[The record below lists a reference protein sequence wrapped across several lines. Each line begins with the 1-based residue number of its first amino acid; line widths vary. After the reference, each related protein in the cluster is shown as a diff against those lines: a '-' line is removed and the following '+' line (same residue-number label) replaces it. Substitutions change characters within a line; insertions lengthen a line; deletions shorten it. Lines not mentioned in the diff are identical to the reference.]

1 MRVEPKSTRK
11 FWSSLRVM
19 GAFFLLWGLF
29 GHPARAQTRM
39 PLPAEASLV
48 PDKLLIFVHG
58 YLSSASPM
66 RAFMD
71 QFARQGVSAQL
82 LGDPGAPAQPYHIHA
97 FDYGHFTRP
106 GSDMNL
112 SPEELARAFEE
123 FYIQLPESCPICR
136 RRAQRPVEVS
146 LIAHSFG
153 GVILREFLV
162 TRMEQGRERSSLEA
176 QAATGFPWQVRRVI
190 TTGSPY
196 FGSTKTRLMQGFLGV
211 LGNGLIRT
219 ALFGFIRPDAAGV
232 FGNTIDAQGRALR
245 LGSPY
250 LWDLQQR
257 WKRLLDREGTST
269 LPPWLVITAV
279 GTASPART
287 GDGVVRFSAANLS
300 PLFPGASMETLVVNL
315 EHRTM
320 VRLTRAGL
328 AQREQAQMVAA
339 IQHFILTGTLA
350 NAPAGLARP
359 YALLKNERETQL
371 LPWEQVPPEQE
382 LIPPKLYLPVPT
394 ASDPIQ
400 QEDFQQRMAQLH
412 ALMSVDEGDVWLRF
426 YAGLPS
432 HELGRKPPVLALS
445 RPLSF
450 FQNGVERSRD
460 WTDRVAR
467 AEPNLD
473 GEWIPTVQSLA
484 PMRSHL
490 ISIPDLRPTGAYRLW
505 VRLDHGV
512 ELNAEDV
519 HVELEGGSSALAWQ
533 RENPMGIPLWLR
545 PQQVNLVH
553 VYLNIPKIR
562 AEHPRLKRV
571 EVREV
576 ALEPEQ
582 RGRVKRKPRLFV
594 QNRMELQPEPLET
607 P

>member
-1 MRVEPKSTRK
+1 MGRFSIALSQLWSHRWRLGRLLLLLTVGLGLLGVSGRLQAEPQ
-11 FWSSLRVM
+11 
-19 GAFFLLWGLF
+19 
-29 GHPARAQTRM
+29 P
-39 PLPAEASLV
+39 PLPAESSLV
-48 PDKLLIFVHG
+48 PDKLLLFVHG

-66 RAFMD
+66 RGYMD
-71 QFARQGVSAQL
+71 QFARRGVSAQL
-82 LGDPGAPAQPYHIHA
+82 LGDPGTPAQPYHSHA

-123 FYIQLPESCPICR
+123 FYVQLPESCPICR
-136 RRAQRPVEVS
+136 RRAQRPVEVT

-153 GVILREFLV
+153 GVILREFLA
-162 TRMEQGRERSSLEA
+162 TRMEQGREKSSWEA

-190 TTGSPY
+190 TTGTPY

-250 LWDLQQR
+250 LWELQQR
-257 WKRLLDREGTST
+257 WRQLVQREGQGR

-279 GTASPART
+279 GTASPERT
-287 GDGVVRFSAANLS
+287 GDGVVRFSAAQLS
-300 PLFPGASMETLVVNL
+300 PLFPDTPMETLVVNL

-320 VRLTRAGL
+320 VRLTRSGL
-328 AQREQAQMVAA
+328 AQREQEQMVAA
-339 IQHFILTGTLA
+339 IQHFILAGTLSD
-350 NAPAGLARP
+350 APENVARP
-359 YALLKNERETQL
+359 YALVKTAFENRLV
-371 LPWEQVPPEQE
+371 PWEQVPPELE
-382 LIPPKLYLPVPT
+382 LRPPRLYLPVPSQ
-394 ASDPIQ
+394 ADPIQ
-400 QEDFQQRMAQLH
+400 QADYRQRLAQLH
-412 ALMSVDEGDVWLRF
+412 ALMSVDQGDVWLRF

-432 HELGRKPPVLALS
+432 EALGRRPQVLALA

-467 AEPNLD
+467 AEPSAD
-473 GEWIPTVQSLA
+473 GELIPVVQSLA

-505 VRLDHGV
+505 VRLEHGV

-519 HVELEGGSSALAWQ
+519 VVELEGGKSALDWQ
-533 RENPMGIPLWLR
+533 QENRSGIPLWLR
-545 PQQVNLVH
+545 PQQVNLIH
-553 VYLNIPKIR
+553 VYLNTAKILE
-562 AEHPRLKRV
+562 EHPRLKRID
-571 EVREV
+571 VREV

-582 RGRVKRKPRLFV
+582 RGRERRKPRL
-594 QNRMELQPEPLET
+594 QAQR
-607 P
+607 